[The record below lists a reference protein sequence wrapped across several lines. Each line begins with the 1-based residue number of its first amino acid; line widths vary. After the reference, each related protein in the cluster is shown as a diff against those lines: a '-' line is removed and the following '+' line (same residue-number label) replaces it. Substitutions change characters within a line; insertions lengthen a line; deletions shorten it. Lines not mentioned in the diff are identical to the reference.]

1 MLDSLKGS
9 SVDSGLLDSA
19 LSMKPTARIDR
30 MREAYFNFKP
40 SGSIAKVRIET
51 RILNRTE
58 GEPTVSRRAKAF
70 AAVLREMPIHIYPD
84 QLLVGCTSVRPGC
97 TNVSPGFS
105 ADGQKKAY
113 VPLLGHRPSTKTFDL
128 DLDEKRILAEE
139 IDPYWRDRSIPW
151 KTLHFAHNAHDHAGV
166 VRKGFLGIKKEAEER
181 LAAIDLTDPQELKKI
196 PFLEGVVMVMDASAQ
211 IGKRF
216 ADKARDM
223 AAAEADAGRK
233 AELLKMAEVCDRVP
247 AEPARTFY
255 EALQSFYLSFLLVN
269 MEVASGLTIG
279 RMDQCLYPYYERDI
293 QEGRITKAE
302 AQELIDCLL
311 IGTNYE
317 SESAATS
324 VGGVQSNGKD
334 ATNEVSYMFIE
345 GMMHTRLPSPW
356 LSVLVHH
363 QMPEDFLIKACQLS
377 SLGTGHPHFINNDVM
392 ILQALARGS
401 SGGPTVTL
409 EDARSACPQGCGEL
423 VIPGK
428 DSGYWFFTMP
438 NLAAC
443 LELALNN
450 GVKRSNGIRVGLETG
465 DPRQFSSFEEV
476 QEAYRQQLADLRI
489 KTQVDGT
496 KREQELVDF
505 YPTVYESALIQGCIE
520 SGLGREDGGAHY
532 NFNNGGAEIGCTD
545 VADALTAI
553 KKLVFEDKKIT
564 MSQLCDALDSNFEGH
579 EELRQ
584 LLLKAPKFG
593 NDDDDADEQSAW
605 VIHEWATEF
614 NKLTNLRGGRGGCGA
629 SAMGAFMPAG
639 KKVGALPSGRLAGEP
654 LADGA
659 SPATGSDLKGPTAVL
674 KSLGKVDN
682 VEVLGSII
690 LNMKLD
696 SGVVEGGEVSRLAGL
711 IRAFIDEKIYHL
723 NLNIVS
729 TDTLRAAQKEPGKYR
744 DLVVKVAG
752 YNTFFTG
759 LNDEL
764 QQQII
769 DRTAHAL

>member
-1 MLDSLKGS
+1 MLDTLRES

-19 LSMKPTARIDR
+19 QSMAPTARIDR
-30 MREAYFNFKP
+30 MREAGFDFEP

-51 RILNRTE
+51 RVMKETE
-58 GEPTVSRRAKAF
+58 GKPTVTRRAAAF
-70 AAVLREMPIHIYPD
+70 AAALREMPIHIYPD
-84 QLLVGCTSVRPGC
+84 QLLAGCKSVRPGC
-97 TNVSPGFS
+97 ANVSPGFS
-105 ADGQKKAY
+105 ADGQSKAY
-113 VPLLGHRPSTKTFDL
+113 VPLLGYRPSTKSFDL
-128 DLDEKRILAEE
+128 DLNEKRILAEE
-139 IDPYWRDRSIPW
+139 VDPYWQERRNPW
-151 KTLHFAHNAHDHAGV
+151 KTLHYSHNAHDHMKV
-166 VRKGFLGIKKEAEER
+166 VQKGFLGIKKEAEER
-181 LAAIDLTDPQELKKI
+181 LAAVDPTDPQELKKI

-216 ADKARDM
+216 ADKTREM
-223 AAAEADAGRK
+223 AATETDAGRK
-233 AELLKMAEVCDRVP
+233 AELLEMAEVCDRVP
-247 AEPARTFY
+247 AEPARTFR
-255 EALQSFYLSFLLVN
+255 EALQSFWMSFLLVN
-269 MEVASGLTIG
+269 SEVANGLTMG

-293 QEGRITKAE
+293 REGRITKEE

-317 SESAATS
+317 SESAPMS
-324 VGGVQSNGKD
+324 VGGVLPNGTD
-334 ATNEVSYMFIE
+334 ATNALSYMFIE

-363 QMPEDFLIKACQLS
+363 QMPDDFLIKACRLS

-401 SGGPTVTL
+401 SGGPAVTL

-443 LELALNN
+443 LELALSN
-450 GVKRSNGIRVGLETG
+450 GVKRSSGIKVGVGTG
-465 DPRQFSSFEEV
+465 DPRQFSSFEQV
-476 QEAYRQQLADLRI
+476 QEAFRGQLTDLRI
-489 KTQVDGT
+489 KTQIDGT
-496 KREQELVDF
+496 QREQEIIDF
-505 YPTVYESALIQGCIE
+505 YPTVYESALIEGCIE
-520 SGLGREDGGAHY
+520 NGLCREEGGAHY

-545 VADALTAI
+545 VADSLAAI
-553 KKLVFEDKKIT
+553 KKVVFEDKKIT
-564 MSQLCDALDSNFEGH
+564 MSELCDALDSNFEGH
-579 EELRQ
+579 EDIRQ
-584 LLLKAPKFG
+584 LLLNAPKFG
-593 NDDDDADEQSAW
+593 NDDDYADEQNAW

-614 NKLTNLRGGRGGCGA
+614 NKLTNLRGGKGGCGA

-639 KKVGALPSGRLAGEP
+639 LKVGALPSGRLAGEP

-659 SPATGSDLKGPTAVL
+659 SPATGKDLKGPTAVL
-674 KSLGKVDN
+674 KSLAKVDN

-690 LNMKLD
+690 LNMRLD
-696 SGVVEGGEVSRLAGL
+696 TSAVEGGEVGRLAGL

-729 TDTLRAAQKEPGKYR
+729 SDTLKAAQKEPEKYR

-752 YNTFFTG
+752 YNAFFTR

-769 DRTAHAL
+769 DRTAHVI

>member
-1 MLDSLKGS
+1 MLDTLVKS
-9 SVDSGLLDSA
+9 SVDSGLLDSVLA
-19 LSMKPTARIDR
+19 MNPAARIDR
-30 MREAYFNFKP
+30 MREAYFDSEP

-51 RILNRTE
+51 RIMKETE
-58 GEPTVSRRAKAF
+58 GEPTVTRRAKAF

-84 QLLVGCTSVRPGC
+84 QLLAGCTSVRPGC
-97 TNVSPGFS
+97 ANVSPGFS
-105 ADGQKKAY
+105 VDGQKKAY
-113 VPLLGHRPSTKTFDL
+113 VPLLGYRPATKTFDL
-128 DLDEKRILAEE
+128 DLDEKRVLAEE
-139 IDPYWRDRSIPW
+139 IDPYWRERSNPW
-151 KTLHFAHNAHDHAGV
+151 KTLHFSHNAHDHAKV

-181 LAAIDLTDPQELKKI
+181 LAAIDPTDPQELKKI
-196 PFLEGVVMVMDASAQ
+196 PFLEGVVMVMEASAQ

-216 ADKARDM
+216 ADKAREM
-223 AAAEADAGRK
+223 AATEADAGRK
-233 AELLKMAEVCDRVP
+233 AELLKMAEVCERVP
-247 AEPARTFY
+247 AEPARTFH
-255 EALQSFYLSFLLVN
+255 EALQSFYLSFLLVT
-269 MEVASGLTIG
+269 MEVANGLTMG

-293 QEGRITKAE
+293 REGRTTKEE

-317 SESAATS
+317 KESAPIS
-324 VGGVQSNGKD
+324 VGGVQANGND
-334 ATNEVSYMFIE
+334 ATNELSYMFIE

-356 LSVLVHH
+356 LSVLVHN
-363 QMPEDFLIKACQLS
+363 QMPDDFLIKACQLS
-377 SLGTGHPHFINNDVM
+377 SLGTGHPHFISNDVM

-401 SGGPTVTL
+401 SGGPDVTL

-443 LELALNN
+443 LELALTN
-450 GVKRSNGIRVGLETG
+450 GVKRSDGRQVGLETG
-465 DPRQFSSFEEV
+465 DARQFSSFEEV
-476 QEAYRQQLADLRI
+476 QDAFRAQLANLRI
-489 KTQVDGT
+489 KTQIDGT
-496 KREQELVDF
+496 KREQALVDF
-505 YPTVYESALIQGCIE
+505 YPTVYESALIEGCIE
-520 SGLGREDGGAHY
+520 SGLCREEGGAHY

-545 VADALTAI
+545 VADALTAV
-553 KKLVFEDKKIT
+553 KKVVFEDKKIT

-579 EELRQ
+579 EELRR
-584 LLLKAPKFG
+584 LLLKAPKLG
-593 NDDDDADEQSAW
+593 NDDDYADEQAAW

-614 NKLTNLRGGRGGCGA
+614 NKLTNLRGGHGGCGA

-659 SPATGSDLKGPTAVL
+659 SPATGNDLAGPTAVL

-690 LNMKLD
+690 LNMRLD
-696 SGVVEGGEVSRLAGL
+696 PTAVRNGDVGRLAGL

-729 TDTLRAAQKEPGKYR
+729 SDTLRAAQEEPEKYR

-752 YNTFFTG
+752 YNAFFTQ
-759 LNDEL
+759 LIEPL